1 MSVTLPWKE
10 FGGIFATFPAVFL
23 VSMFITGMQYGD
35 KVAVHVS
42 RGAVFG
48 MTGVLVCIL
57 VTWMMLQMTHM
68 WLLSIIVG
76 FLSWF
81 ISAVCIFEA
90 VEFIAQKRLENIVG
104 KLENRIV
111 NSVNL
116 GSLLGFNSQVL
127 ITIELFLRK
136 FQACRYFRYVL
147 RKSSN
152 LDIVVCQNI

>member
-1 MSVTLPWKE
+1 MIISCIQLLSNKFLE
-10 FGGIFATFPAVFL
+10 AEHHEININEIFCGGICSIIKLYCICNTTLERIWRYISTFPAVFL

-57 VTWMMLQMTHM
+57 VTWMMLHMTHM
-68 WLLSIIVG
+68 WLISIVVG

-90 VEFIAQKRLENIVG
+90 VEFIAQKRLEKHSWKAGN
-104 KLENRIV
+104 
-111 NSVNL
+111 
-116 GSLLGFNSQVL
+116 
-127 ITIELFLRK
+127 
-136 FQACRYFRYVL
+136 
-147 RKSSN
+147 
-152 LDIVVCQNI
+152 

>member
-1 MSVTLPWKE
+1 
-10 FGGIFATFPAVFL
+10 
-23 VSMFITGMQYGD
+23 
-35 KVAVHVS
+35 
-42 RGAVFG
+42 
-48 MTGVLVCIL
+48 
-57 VTWMMLQMTHM
+57 MTHM

-136 FQACRYFRYVL
+136 FQACRYFR
-147 RKSSN
+147 
-152 LDIVVCQNI
+152 